1 VPSPLDD
8 PAPPPPPPAT
18 LDLTKKPTP
27 DGDTTTSGGKQG
39 SGNQGAPPTIDVT
52 TPKPGGGTV
61 SQQEL
66 PPRTS
71 EWAKI
76 ARPFTFF
83 ILWLIA
89 AVMLLPFLW
98 FLVPRDNTDML
109 DWAKT
114 ILAPVI
120 GFGGA
125 VVGYYFGTS
134 GSSGGSKTQ

>member
-1 VPSPLDD
+1 MLDLTRPKPGGGTTTPSKQGSGSAGTVPS
-8 PAPPPPPPAT
+8 
-18 LDLTKKPTP
+18 LDLTK
-27 DGDTTTSGGKQG
+27 
-39 SGNQGAPPTIDVT
+39 
-52 TPKPGGGTV
+52 PKPGGGTV
-61 SQQEL
+61 SEL

-71 EWAKI
+71 EWATI

-98 FLVPRDNTDML
+98 FFVQKTDDDML

-114 ILAPVI
+114 ILAPAI

-134 GSSGGSKTQ
+134 GSSGGSKT

>member
-1 VPSPLDD
+1 MSEPIKTGSTTPGASSAGA
-8 PAPPPPPPAT
+8 APPPRSLTPPP
-18 LDLTKKPTP
+18 
-27 DGDTTTSGGKQG
+27 GDKQG
-39 SGNQGAPPTIDVT
+39 SGNQGTAPQPLDLTK
-52 TPKPGGGTV
+52 PKPGGGTV
-61 SQQEL
+61 SQHEL

-83 ILWLIA
+83 ILWLIT

-98 FLVPRDNTDML
+98 FFFQHDDSDML

-134 GSSGGSKTQ
+134 GASGGSTE